1 MATVSEITTEMIVGV
16 ARRLKQPGLTNLQ
29 CVICAVAELD
39 GRPLDPFAFDDAAI
53 ILRCERLT
61 SEGVDVTE
69 AIAAARREL
78 TTWGIPQERDEA

>member
-1 MATVSEITTEMIVGV
+1 MNEITTEMIVVV
-16 ARRLKQPGLTNLQ
+16 ARRLLRPGLTKLQ
-29 CVICAVAELD
+29 AVICAVAELD

-53 ILRCERLT
+53 LLRCERLT

-78 TTWGIPQERDEA
+78 TTWGIPQERDQA

>member
-1 MATVSEITTEMIVGV
+1 MNEITTEMIVVV
-16 ARRLKQPGLTNLQ
+16 ARRLQQPGLSKLQ

-39 GRPLDPFAFDDAAI
+39 GQPLDPFAFDDAAI
-53 ILRCERLT
+53 LLRCERLT

-78 TTWGIPQERDEA
+78 TTWGIPQDGEQS

>member
-1 MATVSEITTEMIVGV
+1 MNEITTEMIVVV
-16 ARRLKQPGLTNLQ
+16 ARRLQQPGLTKLQ

-39 GRPLDPFAFDDAAI
+39 GRPLDPFAFDDAALL
-53 ILRCERLT
+53 LRCERLT

-78 TTWGIPQERDEA
+78 TTWGIPQERAQA

>member
-1 MATVSEITTEMIVGV
+1 MATVSEITTEQIVVV
-16 ARRLKQPGLTNLQ
+16 ARRLQQPGLTKLQ

-39 GRPLDPFAFDDAAI
+39 GQPLDPFAFDDAAI
-53 ILRCERLT
+53 LLRCELLI
-61 SEGVDVTE
+61 SEGIDVTE